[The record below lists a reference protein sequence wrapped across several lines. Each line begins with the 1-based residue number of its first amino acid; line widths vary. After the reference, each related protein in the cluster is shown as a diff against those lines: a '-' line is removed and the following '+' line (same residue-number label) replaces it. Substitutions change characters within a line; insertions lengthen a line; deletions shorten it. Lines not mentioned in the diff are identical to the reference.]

1 MNTTCSLTEEICSS
15 DVNINTINEQIETTV
30 ELPSTL
36 KKIVTKLGELREKLF
51 RNKQEASQLYGE
63 LKSVEKLLERYVTT
77 YTKQSL
83 VQSSGRMPSGFA
95 SPTQVSDALC
105 DFIERERGSLIPR
118 TEFSKFLFAYIRE
131 QKLQSVSK
139 PSVIIPD
146 QKLADLLGRE
156 AMCEE
161 LTHFTIQKYI
171 TPHFIHTKNVANDK
185 AL

>member
-1 MNTTCSLTEEICSS
+1 MNSSYAVNEEVSTA
-15 DVNINTINEQIETTV
+15 DVNNNATNEQFESTV

-36 KKIVTKLGELREKLF
+36 KKIVTKLGELREKMYK
-51 RNKQEASQLYGE
+51 NKQEAAQLYAE
-63 LKSVEKLLERYVTT
+63 VKSVEKLLERYITT
-77 YTKQSL
+77 YTKQSM

-105 DFIERERGSLIPR
+105 DFMGRERGSLIPR
-118 TEFSKFLFAYIRE
+118 TEFSKFLFSYIRE
-131 QKLQSVSK
+131 QKLQSVAK

-161 LTHFTIQKYI
+161 LTHFSIQKYI
-171 TPHFIHTKNVANDK
+171 SPHFIHTKNT
-185 AL
+185 